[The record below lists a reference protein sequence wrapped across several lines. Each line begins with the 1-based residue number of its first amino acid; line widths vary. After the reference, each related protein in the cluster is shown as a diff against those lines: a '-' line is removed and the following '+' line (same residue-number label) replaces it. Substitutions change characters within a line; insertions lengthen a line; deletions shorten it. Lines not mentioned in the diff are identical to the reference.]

1 MIAMYTEAYTE
12 EELERIR
19 AETLNLREKGYT
31 IRSIALM
38 LGVPYQALKYQ
49 MQHYEPSREL
59 TRKRIAENRARNDKI
74 KAMYMEGKSN
84 QEIAEAFG
92 LKTSVVNNIIYYY
105 LNPAERKRQ
114 KPVEPEM
121 TEMEEAL
128 SKTAIYLTDV
138 ERFKALVNEGAEIA
152 YDVSE
157 IGLPLMCRVEK
168 KYPHIA
174 LTDQGCFEW
183 TWLTVMNRKVIGK

>member
-1 MIAMYTEAYTE
+1 
-12 EELERIR
+12 
-19 AETLNLREKGYT
+19 
-31 IRSIALM
+31 
-38 LGVPYQALKYQ
+38 
-49 MQHYEPSREL
+49 
-59 TRKRIAENRARNDKI
+59 
-74 KAMYMEGKSN
+74 
-84 QEIAEAFG
+84 
-92 LKTSVVNNIIYYY
+92 
-105 LNPAERKRQ
+105 
-114 KPVEPEM
+114 M

-157 IGLPLMCRVEK
+157 IGLPLMGRVEK